1 MKKALILMLLVFS
14 ASLSNSQDRTAPI
27 TKVDWKE
34 MDGTIVALKQK
45 LGHTGSK
52 PEVAVNLERRVGIEE
67 IGIDATVGIFFCQG
81 IAWQQVQHVVDN
93 RQGMVA
99 VEHPCPE
106 VDFPSEAPSCGHI
119 PALQE
124 SDARNLVIHR
134 ASSRHGCA
142 LAHGTMLGTDGRRD
156 DK

>member
-1 MKKALILMLLVFS
+1 LSDSFKDSQLKIKLNLL
-14 ASLSNSQDRTAPI
+14 LLRCYRERR
-27 TKVDWKE
+27 KE

-93 RQGMVA
+93 RQDMY
-99 VEHPCPE
+99 CSIRLFE
-106 VDFPSEAPSCGHI
+106 VSVSPFLP
-119 PALQE
+119 
-124 SDARNLVIHR
+124 
-134 ASSRHGCA
+134 
-142 LAHGTMLGTDGRRD
+142 
-156 DK
+156 